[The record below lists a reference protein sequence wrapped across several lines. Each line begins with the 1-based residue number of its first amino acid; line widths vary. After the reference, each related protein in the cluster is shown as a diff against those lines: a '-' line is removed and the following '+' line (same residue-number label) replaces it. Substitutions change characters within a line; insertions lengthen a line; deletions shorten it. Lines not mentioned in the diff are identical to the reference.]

1 MKNDLSTF
9 LVCCF
14 QSTCWNKLKTQ
25 CVLGWIHLFILPFF
39 IFIFCLFYSGVPKL
53 PRNLPPCPMK
63 KIENLLQKLSKIF
76 TNAFT
81 AWPLANSM
89 AIERVGGASLLM
101 WRAGAREHS
110 VRFISES
117 HNRCGPLAPVR
128 LRSVTNRSKQ
138 VNSAQSSQKNL
149 IVLLNSSTAKARWC
163 SN

>member
-1 MKNDLSTF
+1 MAPSFHSSFTF
-9 LVCCF
+9 IYLFVCFTAVYQNPHAICF
-14 QSTCWNKLKTQ
+14 
-25 CVLGWIHLFILPFF
+25 P
-39 IFIFCLFYSGVPKL
+39 VPW
-53 PRNLPPCPMK
+53 

-89 AIERVGGASLLM
+89 TIERVGGARLLM
-101 WRAGAREHS
+101 WRAVAREHS

-117 HNRCGPLAPVR
+117 HNRCRLLAPVR